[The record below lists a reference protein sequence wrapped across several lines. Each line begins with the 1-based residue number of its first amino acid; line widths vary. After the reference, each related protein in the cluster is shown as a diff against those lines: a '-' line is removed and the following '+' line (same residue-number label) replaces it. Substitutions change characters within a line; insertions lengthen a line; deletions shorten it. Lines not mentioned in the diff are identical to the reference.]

1 MSASV
6 MASARFGGAWP
17 GWVGEG
23 AAARAV
29 PANVTRLLLLADLCR
44 GLGERGCPSYLV
56 NPASGGAV
64 LRVGRA
70 VSGMLAVAAAERAGG
85 WVCAWGGRW
94 ADVRHVDRV
103 AAHLAGTAA
112 A

>member
-1 MSASV
+1 MT
-6 MASARFGGAWP
+6 RF
-17 GWVGEG
+17 
-23 AAARAV
+23 
-29 PANVTRLLLLADLCR
+29 LLLADLCR

-70 VSGMLAVAAAERAGG
+70 ASGLLAVAAAERAGG
-85 WVCAWGGRW
+85 WVYAWGGRW
-94 ADVRHVDRV
+94 ADVRHLDQV
-103 AAHLAGTAA
+103 AAHLAGKAA